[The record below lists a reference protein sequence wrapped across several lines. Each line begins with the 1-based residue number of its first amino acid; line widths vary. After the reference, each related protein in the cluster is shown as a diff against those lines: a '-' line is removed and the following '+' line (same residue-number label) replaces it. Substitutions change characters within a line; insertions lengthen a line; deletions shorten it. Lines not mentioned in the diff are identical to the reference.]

1 MARQGR
7 FWLGI
12 FALGAGLNVIIG
24 ARYWPGVLA
33 GNLNDPDSYM
43 RLERIFQG
51 VQEGHL
57 TIFVAR
63 DGPGRGVMVEWSR
76 LLDGVIWAMAAP
88 LAVVLGWRQA
98 LFAAGV
104 ALGPLGAAV
113 LGVSVAFAAEPFAAR
128 RFLWFGV
135 VAAAGLPGIAGFAL
149 PGVVHYHVLLLAMIA
164 FTGGF
169 AARAWEGE
177 VMPAFFAGIFGG
189 LAIWLTPET
198 MPFVLMIFAAM
209 LGRWLMLPIGTAM
222 AACAAGFA
230 DVIGLGFTLD
240 PPAGGYLTVE
250 TDRLSVIYV
259 VLALFLLAGALGLWR
274 LERRGL
280 WRRWRWWAAAG
291 MAALIG
297 GWVVLFPAVAEG
309 PYGLMTPDQMQ
320 GFFGVMTE
328 LQPLHA
334 PDFAPDLLPGTL
346 ALAFVL
352 WRCLQGK
359 GLAGRWLAAWGA
371 VCVIVTLTLARKFT
385 LFIEF
390 PALAAAMLLPAM
402 LNDLSARLAARP
414 AAAMGGR
421 LSILAAMLLVPTL
434 AVAVQA
440 RAASAGG
447 AVPPDAACSLRDI
460 GPTLAPY
467 AGAAIAAPAEAAPE
481 LLYRTHIHIIGS
493 LYQHGLPG
501 YFAMRAIWR
510 SPVTTAATQLAAA
523 NARLVLICPGQP
535 RSLMVADLPATTL
548 WDALNSNHPPPWLR
562 PLPAPGGYRLY
573 EVAKG
578 QGILSQ

>member
-1 MARQGR
+1 MK
-7 FWLGI
+7 FWAGI
-12 FALGAGLNVIIG
+12 FALGVVLNVVIG
-24 ARYWPGVLA
+24 AECWPAVLA
-33 GNLNDPDSYM
+33 GSLNDPDSYM

-51 VQEGHL
+51 VQQGHL

-88 LAVVLGWRQA
+88 LTVVLGWRQA

-104 ALGPLGAAV
+104 ALGPLGAGV
-113 LGVSVAFAAEPFAAR
+113 LGLSVAFAAEPFAAR

-135 VAAAGLPGIAGFAL
+135 IAAAGLPGIAGFAL

-177 VMPAFFAGIFGG
+177 VTPAFLAGIFGG

-198 MPFVLMIFAAM
+198 MPFILMIFAAL
-209 LGRWLMLPIGTAM
+209 LGRWLMLPIGTAI

-230 DVIGLGFTLD
+230 DMIGLGFTLD
-240 PPAGGYLTVE
+240 PPAGGYATVE
-250 TDRLSVIYV
+250 TDRLSIIYV

-274 LERRGL
+274 LERLGL
-280 WRRWRWWAAAG
+280 WRRWRWWGAGG
-291 MAALIG
+291 MAVLLG
-297 GWVVLFPAVAEG
+297 GWIGLFPAVAEG

-320 GFFGVMTE
+320 GFFGVMSE

-346 ALAFVL
+346 ALAFLL

-359 GLAGRWLAAWGA
+359 GVAGRWLAGWGA
-371 VCVIVTLTLARKFT
+371 ICVIVTLLLARKFT

-390 PALAAAMLLPAM
+390 PALAAALLLPAT
-402 LNDLSARLAARP
+402 LNDISARLAAWP
-414 AAAMGGR
+414 AAAMCGR
-421 LSILAAMLLVPTL
+421 LSILAAMLLAPTL

-440 RAASAGG
+440 RAASRGG
-447 AVPPDAACSLRDI
+447 TTPPPACSLRDI

-467 AGAAIAAPAEAAPE
+467 AGATIAAPAEAAPE
-481 LLYRTHIHIIGS
+481 LLYRTKIHIIGS

-501 YFAMRAIWR
+501 YFTLRAIWR
-510 SPVTTAATQLAAA
+510 SPPATALQTLTAA
-523 NARLVLICPGQP
+523 NAQLILICPNQP
-535 RSLMVADLPATTL
+535 RNLQVADLPATTL
-548 WDALNSNHPPPWLR
+548 WDALNTNHPPPWLH
-562 PLPAPGGYRLY
+562 PLPASGGYRLY
-573 EVAKG
+573 EVAG
-578 QGILSQ
+578 GLGV